1 MDGFDS
7 THKILFEVHIYI
19 YIYIYIYICVCVCV
33 CVCVCARAPKFTLP
47 LPISVLMEVR
57 LVAVYLKRVAVD
69 RNVDLITCSF
79 YAENA

>member
-1 MDGFDS
+1 M
-7 THKILFEVHIYI
+7 
-19 YIYIYIYICVCVCV
+19 CVCVCV
-33 CVCVCARAPKFTLP
+33 RARAPKFTLP

>member
-19 YIYIYIYICVCVCV
+19 YIYIYMCVCVCV
-33 CVCVCARAPKFTLP
+33 RARAPKFTLP